1 VSVAG
6 VEPLLDARIVLR
18 WCRAAQ
24 SGLAEAREEIDAL
37 NVYPVPDGDTGTNL
51 YLTLESAT
59 QAAEQ
64 ACADGAP
71 LIGPVLQA
79 VARGALLG
87 ARGNSGVILSQMLR
101 GVAEVL
107 GADDGS
113 RPEPVVFAAALTRAA
128 DAGYAAVASP
138 VEGTILTVARA
149 AADAATARAAPP
161 GATLPEVA
169 LAAAHAARE
178 ALARTPDQLE
188 VLRRAGVVDAG
199 GRGLAVVLDAF
210 DTVLTGRR
218 PLAYPRAMGAP
229 AVPSVAVEAET
240 GDSSPS
246 FEVMYLLDAPSD
258 AIPTLRASLA
268 PLGDS
273 LIVVGGDPL
282 WNVHVHV
289 DDAGAAIEAGLAAG
303 HPHRIRVTYLADR
316 VVRPGAISLGRAVV
330 AFAAGD
336 GLASLFE
343 SAGATVVR
351 TPVGRRPSTAEM
363 LDAIRRTGAGEV
375 VLLPNER
382 DGVPVAEAAAA
393 EARAE
398 GTRVAVIPTR
408 AQVQGIAATAVH
420 EPARAFDADVVAMT
434 TAAGHTRHGAV
445 TVAAREA
452 VTMAGVCRPGDIL
465 GVVEGDFVVIGT
477 DLPAVAV
484 DVVERMLSA
493 GGELVTLVTGADA
506 DAALAEVVVAAL
518 RRSHPEVDTVVYDGG
533 QPRYPLLMG
542 VE

>member
-1 VSVAG
+1 MAG
-6 VEPLLDARIVLR
+6 VEPVLDAQVVLR
-18 WCRAAQ
+18 WCRAALA
-24 SGLAEAREEIDAL
+24 GMAEAREEIDAL

-51 YLTLESAT
+51 YLTLEAAT

-64 ACADGAP
+64 VCADAP
-71 LIGPVLQA
+71 SSEIGPVLRA
-79 VARGALLG
+79 LARGALLG

-107 GADDGS
+107 GHPDGS
-113 RPEPVVFAAALTRAA
+113 RTEPVALADALTRAA
-128 DAGYAAVASP
+128 DVGYAAVAAP

-149 AADAATARAAPP
+149 AADAANVTAHED
-161 GATLPEVA
+161 GATLPRVA
-169 LAAAHAARE
+169 VTAARSARE

-188 VLRRAGVVDAG
+188 ILRRAGVVDAG
-199 GRGLAVVLDAF
+199 GRGLTVVLDAF

-218 PLAYPRAMGAP
+218 PLAYPRTVTGHAVPAVEVAEQSSAAP
-229 AVPSVAVEAET
+229 AY
-240 GDSSPS
+240 
-246 FEVMYLLDAPSD
+246 EVMYLLDAEDD
-258 AIPTLRASLA
+258 AIPALKATLK

-289 DDAGAAIEAGLAAG
+289 DDVGAAIEAGVVAG
-303 HPHRIRVTYLADR
+303 RPHRIRVTHLADQ
-316 VVRPGAISLGRAVV
+316 VVRPGAATTGRAVV

-336 GLASLFE
+336 GLAALFE

-363 LDAIRRTGAGEV
+363 LQAVRGSGAGEV
-375 VLLPNER
+375 VILPNER

-398 GTRVAVIPTR
+398 GLRVAVIPTR

-445 TVAAREA
+445 TIAAREA
-452 VTMAGVCRPGDIL
+452 VTSAGVCKPGDVL
-465 GVVEGDFVVIGT
+465 GVVEGDFVVIGA
-477 DLPAVAV
+477 DLHTVAV
-484 DVVERMLSA
+484 DVVERMLAA
-493 GGELVTLVTGADA
+493 GGELVTLVTGAEAEATLA
-506 DAALAEVVVAAL
+506 DSVVEAVH
-518 RRSHPEVDTVVYDGG
+518 RGHPEIDTLVYEGG
-533 QPRYPLLMG
+533 QPRYPLLIG

>member
-1 VSVAG
+1 MSVAG

-107 GADDGS
+107 GADDRS

-128 DAGYAAVASP
+128 DAGYAAVARP

-149 AADAATARAAPP
+149 AADAATARAGAR
-161 GATLPEVA
+161 GATLPEIA
-169 LAAAHAARE
+169 LAATHAARE
-178 ALARTPDQLE
+178 ALSRTPDQLE

-240 GDSSPS
+240 ADSSPS
-246 FEVMYLLDAPSD
+246 FEVMYLLDAPAD
-258 AIPTLRASLA
+258 AIPTLRASLE

-303 HPHRIRVTYLADR
+303 HPHRIRVTSLADR
-316 VVRPGAISLGRAVV
+316 VVRPGATSLGRAVV

-363 LDAIRRTGAGEV
+363 LDAIRHSGAGEV

-452 VTMAGVCRPGDIL
+452 VTTAGVCRPGDIL

-484 DVVERMLSA
+484 DVVQRMLSA

-506 DAALAEVVVAAL
+506 DATLADAVVAAL

-533 QPRYPLLMG
+533 QPRYALLMG

>member
-1 VSVAG
+1 MAG
-6 VEPLLDARIVLR
+6 VEPVLDARVVLR
-18 WCRAAQ
+18 WCRAALA
-24 SGLAEAREEIDAL
+24 GLAAAREEIDAL

-59 QAAEQ
+59 EAAEQ
-64 ACADGAP
+64 VCADAP
-71 LIGPVLQA
+71 ASEIGPVLRA

-107 GADDGS
+107 GHPDGS
-113 RPEPVVFAAALTRAA
+113 RSEPVALADALTRAA
-128 DAGYAAVASP
+128 DVGYAAVATP

-149 AADAATARAAPP
+149 AADAAHVTAHED
-161 GATLPEVA
+161 GATLPRVA
-169 LAAAHAARE
+169 LAAARSARE

-188 VLRRAGVVDAG
+188 ILRNAGVVDAG
-199 GRGLAVVLDAF
+199 GRGLTVVLDAF

-218 PLAYPRAMGAP
+218 PLAYPRTVTGHTVPAVEVADQSSAAP
-229 AVPSVAVEAET
+229 AY
-240 GDSSPS
+240 
-246 FEVMYLLDAPSD
+246 EVMYLLDAEDD
-258 AIPTLRASLA
+258 AIPALKATLK

-289 DDAGAAIEAGLAAG
+289 DDVGAAIEAGVVAG
-303 HPHRIRVTYLADR
+303 RPHRIRVTHLADQ
-316 VVRPGAISLGRAVV
+316 VVRPAISATGRAVV

-336 GLASLFE
+336 GLAALFE

-363 LDAIRRTGAGEV
+363 LRAVRSSGAGEV
-375 VLLPNER
+375 VILPNER

-398 GTRVAVIPTR
+398 GLRVAVIPTR

-445 TVAAREA
+445 TIAAREA
-452 VTMAGVCRPGDIL
+452 VTSAGVCKPGDVL
-465 GVVEGDFVVIGT
+465 GVVEGDFVVIGA
-477 DLPAVAV
+477 DLHTVAV
-484 DVVERMLSA
+484 DVVERMLAA
-493 GGELVTLVTGADA
+493 GGELVTLVTGAEAEATLA
-506 DAALAEVVVAAL
+506 DGVVETVH
-518 RRSHPEVDTVVYDGG
+518 RVHPEIDTLVYEGG
-533 QPRYPLLMG
+533 QPRYPLLIG

>member
-1 VSVAG
+1 MSVAD
-6 VEPLLDARIVLR
+6 VERLLDAGVVLR

-24 SGLAEAREEIDAL
+24 SAMAEAREEIDAL

-64 ACADGAP
+64 ACADSSP
-71 LIGPVLQA
+71 SIGPVLQA

-107 GADDGS
+107 GGDDGV

-149 AADAATARAAPP
+149 ASDAATERAGVP
-161 GATLPEVA
+161 GAKLSDVA
-169 LAAAHAARE
+169 LAATKAARK
-178 ALARTPDQLE
+178 ALARTPDQLD

-218 PLAYPRAMGAP
+218 PLAYPRTVGGQVAP
-229 AVPSVAVEAET
+229 AVAADLEET
-240 GDSSPS
+240 EGAPS
-246 FEVMYLLDAPSD
+246 FEVMYLLDAPAD
-258 AIPTLRASLA
+258 AIPALRGSLE

-289 DDAGAAIEAGLAAG
+289 DDAGAAIEAGMAAG
-303 HPHRIRVTYLADR
+303 RPHRIRITYLAER
-316 VVRPGAISLGRAVV
+316 VTRPDPTSTGRAVV

-336 GLASLFE
+336 GLAALFE
-343 SAGATVVR
+343 SVGATVVR
-351 TPVGRRPSTAEM
+351 TPIGRRPSTAEM
-363 LDAIRRTGAGEV
+363 LDAIRRAGAGEV

-393 EARAE
+393 EARAQ

-434 TAAGHTRHGAV
+434 TAAGHTRNGAV

-452 VTMAGVCRPGDIL
+452 VTSAGVCHPGDVL
-465 GVVEGDFVVIGT
+465 GVIEGDFVVIGT
-477 DLPAVAV
+477 GLSAVAI
-484 DVVERMLSA
+484 DVAERMLSA
-493 GGELVTLVTGADA
+493 GGELVTLVTGADTDPALA
-506 DAALAEVVVAAL
+506 DAVVTAVH
-518 RRSHPEVDTVVYDGG
+518 RSHPEVDTVVYDGG
-533 QPRYPLLMG
+533 QPRYPLLIG